1 MVKADAMK
9 ELAEKIVVEILRLNV
24 DKNIF
29 FMKKPKKAVAAVDSK
44 DLYFKQVPVGY
55 MGNFI
60 YLIGDRKAKECVMV
74 DPAWDVDAVL
84 KDVEKDG
91 MKVVA
96 GILTHTHFDHA
107 NGVEALVK
115 KTGCKIYVHENEAK
129 YVKEIEGHLVKTKEG
144 SKLKIGDVE
153 MVFLHT
159 PGHTEGAQCILVED
173 KLVTG
178 DTLFRWTTKYPY
190 RNSNFIAGPLKSKL
204 AFCVVTVRWWFE
216 LGIGH

>member
-1 MVKADAMK
+1 MTQSSN
-9 ELAEKIVVEILRLNV
+9 LS
-24 DKNIF
+24 
-29 FMKKPKKAVAAVDSK
+29 PQH
-44 DLYFKQVPVGY
+44 LYFKQLSVGY

-60 YLIGDRKAKECVMV
+60 YLIGDKKTKECALV

-84 KDVEKDG
+84 KDVAKDG

-107 NGVEALVK
+107 NGVESLLK
-115 KTGCKIYVHENEAK
+115 ETGCKIYVNEHEAK
-129 YVKEIEGHLVKTKEG
+129 YVKEFKDHLVETKEG
-144 SKLKIGDVE
+144 SKLKIGSVE

-178 DTLFRWTTKYPY
+178 DTLFVGACGRCDLPGGDEKKIKQSLKRLADLDGSLLVYPGHAY
-190 RNSNFIAGPLKSKL
+190 GEADFSTIANERRTNPYMQ
-204 AFCVVTVRWWFE
+204 F
-216 LGIGH
+216 